1 MKEPI
6 LHKARIKPILDK
18 NNSIVADSGDYAKIN
33 ELIRKRTINEIN
45 ALYVPKEIYTLSI
58 NSTDIP
64 EYEFSVR
71 DSYINYNKLINW
83 LQKKLSTDQNIVL
96 IGSMKSWYS
105 YLGHHIEKTTITDTP
120 VFEANVFDRY
130 SKMYVCVGEE
140 SIEPWLTDEQ
150 LKLLNSRKE
159 HLKALK
165 IFEAMY
171 LPTIK
176 EATKKISPDLTV
188 DLEQN
193 AYDEYKISIPTEIL
207 SSIVYNAISKYFDD
221 ALKENGI
228 ETKFYYNFHY
238 PMEIYFDIKKF
249 KENIINNEKVEA

>member
-18 NNSIVADSGDYAKIN
+18 NNSIVVDSGDYTKIN
-33 ELIRKRTINEIN
+33 ELIREKTISEID

-58 NSTDIP
+58 DLIDIP
-64 EYEFSVR
+64 EYEFSFR
-71 DSYINYNKLINW
+71 DSYINYDKLISW
-83 LQKKLSTDQNIVL
+83 LQKKLSTDQNIIL
-96 IGSMKSWYS
+96 IASMKGWYS

-120 VFEANVFDRY
+120 VFEANVFGRY
-130 SKMYVCVGEE
+130 SKIYVCVGEE

-165 IFEAMY
+165 IFETMY
-171 LPTIK
+171 LPGIK
-176 EATKKISPDLTV
+176 DAIKKISPDNTV
-188 DLEQN
+188 LYQPGIYDRYAVSFPREVIQN
-193 AYDEYKISIPTEIL
+193 IIRSYINNYIGD
-207 SSIVYNAISKYFDD
+207 ISKD
-221 ALKENGI
+221 GI
-228 ETKFYYNFHY
+228 ETKIYYSY
-238 PMEIYFDIKKF
+238 ASDIEVSFDIKKF